1 MYKRQGGEISTGGE
15 AILPLSDLFK
25 EMRGMFDAQ
34 NRQLISSLSQGN
46 NQPINIVLNAD
57 GQILAKLIFKNFKQL
72 TQLGIIDFG
81 ELV

>member
-1 MYKRQGGEISTGGE
+1 MAGGEISTGGE

-25 EMRGMFDAQ
+25 EMRDMFDTQ
-34 NRQLISSLSQGN
+34 NRQLISALSNN
-46 NQPINIVLNAD
+46 NQPINLALYID
-57 GQILAKLIFKNFKQL
+57 GDTLAKKQFKKFKEL

>member
-1 MYKRQGGEISTGGE
+1 MAGGEISTGGE

-46 NQPINIVLNAD
+46 NQPINLILNMD
-57 GQILAKLIFKNFKQL
+57 GQKMAKATFKNFKNL
-72 TQLGIIDFG
+72 AQLGIIDIS